1 MTVNNSAR
9 RVSILLLILIPL
21 LLSGCGMYQD
31 YKAHK
36 ELVQMTA
43 ELKTEQRKLLQA
55 GDTLAANVVADSISA
70 LEEVVM
76 ISSVRRKMIDQSAAE
91 FTLVDTWGQNVSLSD
106 YKGKVVVIDFWAAWC
121 GPCIATFPDY
131 KQSIAETDPS
141 KVHFLFVNTM
151 DSASNQSDAARFMND
166 KGYSEFHIL
175 IDAGSQLSSAY
186 RVQGLPTTLVI
197 GPDGR
202 TKFRKTGTSANR
214 EQARKELMAM
224 IAAAAEAS

>member
-1 MTVNNSAR
+1 MRLSH
-9 RVSILLLILIPL
+9 LLLLPL
-21 LLSGCGMYQD
+21 VFLLSGCGMYQD

-55 GDTLAANVVADSISA
+55 GDTLTANVVADSIAA
-70 LEEVVM
+70 LEGVVL

-91 FTLVDTWGQNVSLSD
+91 FTLIDTWGQAVSLSD

-121 GPCIATFPDY
+121 GPCIAAFPDF

-141 KVHFLFVNTM
+141 EVHFLFVNTM
-151 DSASNQSDAARFMND
+151 DNASNQSDAARFMQE
-166 KGYSEFHIL
+166 KGYPEFHIL

-214 EQARKELMAM
+214 ERARKELMAM
-224 IAAAAEAS
+224 IKAAGEAS